1 MSIQKNK
8 KGFTLLELL
17 ITTSLIAMMGLAIY
31 AAFAKGVAVWELCN
45 ETDKQ
50 EKEIRFALDKMAA
63 ELRNSFNFS
72 RIVFGG
78 TKGQIEFSTYIVMHP
93 ATEGP
98 RTELGRVTYFFDPA
112 QNTLLRI
119 QERYVDIF
127 QEERPEPKEFIAQLT
142 GFEFGYYYFD
152 AAKNVYDWMDSWED
166 RNDLPLGVRI
176 TLKAK
181 DNGEEKSFVKTA
193 YFP

>member
-1 MSIQKNK
+1 MQKNK
-8 KGFTLLELL
+8 DGFTLLELL

-31 AAFAKGVAVWELCN
+31 AAFAKGVAVWELGN

-78 TKGQIEFSTYIVMHP
+78 TKEQIEFSTYIVTHP
-93 ATEGP
+93 ATEGS
-98 RTELGRVTYFFDPA
+98 RTEPGRVTYFFDPA
-112 QNTLLRI
+112 RNALLRI

-152 AAKNVYDWMDSWED
+152 PANNVYGWMDSWEG
-166 RNDLPLGVRI
+166 RNDLPLGVKI
-176 TLKAK
+176 NLKLK
-181 DNGEEKSFVKTA
+181 DGAEERSFVKTV
-193 YFP
+193 YFRD